1 MDIFFIGKG
10 LAYSKMSFSAE
21 VKKEL
26 IKHYDKSV
34 HCRAAELA
42 AIVLIDGKVQE
53 NSGKKSLKLV
63 CESEELAKK
72 CIMSFKS
79 CFGITAVF
87 TEEKNT
93 SGSKENFGLNISELK
108 SEDIFGKE
116 KLTEKICCKRAF
128 LRGAFIAS
136 GAVSD
141 PEKSYHFEIAVTNE
155 ETAIFLTKLINEFN
169 ISPKTAK
176 RRGKYIVYLKDGVEI
191 ADMLNVTEA
200 HVSLMKFENARILRE
215 MRGNVNRKVNC
226 ETANINKTI
235 AASYKQIEDIML
247 ISETIGLDKLDDN
260 LKSTAEIRLEYSDI
274 SLEELGKRLS
284 PPVGKSGVNHRLR
297 KICQIADDIRKT
309 RENI

>member
-1 MDIFFIGKG
+1 
-10 LAYSKMSFSAE
+10 MSFGAE

-26 IKHYDKSV
+26 IKHYDKSN

-53 NSGKKSLKLV
+53 DSGRKSLKLV

-79 CFGITAVF
+79 CFGITAGF
-87 TEEKNT
+87 AEEKST
-93 SGSKENFGLNISELK
+93 SGLKENFVLNIPELH
-108 SEDIFGKE
+108 SEDIFETE
-116 KLTEKICCKRAF
+116 KLTGRTCCKRAF

-136 GAVSD
+136 GSVSD
-141 PEKSYHFEIAVTNE
+141 PQKSYHYEIAVTEE
-155 ETAIFLTKLINEFN
+155 ETALFLAKLIGEFD
-169 ISPKTAK
+169 ISPKIAK
-176 RRGKYIVYLKDGVEI
+176 RRGKYIVYLKEGVEI

-200 HVSLMKFENARILRE
+200 HVSLMKFENARIVRE

-226 ETANINKTI
+226 ETANINKTV

-247 ISETIGLDKLDDN
+247 ISETIGLDKLDEN
-260 LKSTAEIRLEYSDI
+260 LKITAEMRLENSDI
-274 SLEELGKRLS
+274 SLEELGKRLT
-284 PPVGKSGVNHRLR
+284 PPIGKSGVNHRLR
-297 KICQIADDIRKT
+297 KICQIAEDIRKS